1 MYSNKQKM
9 GNSIG
14 ADQQATLSTTGTI
27 VLGER
32 SVFCIGDMHGDAHAL
47 AKTLA
52 MTGCVVIPDSVHN
65 ATRKCPHGNDVDLNA
80 VRWRHGCED
89 VVMFLGDLLDNRR
102 SAMDEPHGVCATPRT
117 QFAMMDVLVRLKGE
131 AQAHG
136 GDVVLILGNH
146 DVENAIDHRG
156 TGSEQMAEFFCNMHA
171 PYVQNA
177 GDGEYRVCGAA
188 GFTDEHRG
196 KVLPRLAALS
206 GFQVVRRIQGGM
218 HSVLCMHGGLSPE
231 LPQIVGLKRGEV
243 DRNLERVNGLF
254 VRALR
259 DNALDARRVILSI
272 GTGEKLPTWCR
283 PTYVDDSEGLEAY
296 FGSTRIVKGHDVQIE
311 GANCNVAMGGT
322 PRLRARNGLFAANEM
337 CRIDVGM
344 SRCFN
349 MYRGRHVPFTVL
361 RLYEADGG
369 IQRDILEERVFL
381 GKDNTF

>member
-1 MYSNKQKM
+1 M
-9 GNSIG
+9 GNNLGGRSAVG
-14 ADQQATLSTTGTI
+14 NLKPTGTI
-27 VLGER
+27 ILGKR

-52 MTGCVVIPDSVHN
+52 MTGCVAIPEDVHT
-65 ATRKCPHGNDVDLNA
+65 ATRKCPHGNDVDLDA
-80 VRWRHGCED
+80 VRWKEGCDD

-102 SAMDEPHGVCATPRT
+102 SAMDDSHGVCATPRT

-156 TGSEQMAEFFCNMHA
+156 TGSEEMADFFCNMHA
-171 PYVQNA
+171 PAVQDD

-188 GFTDEHRG
+188 GFSEQHRA

-206 GFQVVRRIQGGM
+206 GFQVVRRVKGES

-231 LPQIVGLKRGEV
+231 LPRIVGLRPGEV
-243 DRNLERVNGLF
+243 EENLERVNGLF

-283 PTYVDDSEGLEAY
+283 PEYVDDSKGLETY
-296 FGSTRIVKGHDVQIE
+296 FWEHAHRE
-311 GANCNVAMGGT
+311 GARRSDGGGELQRGLGRATAASGAERPVRGERDVPHRRGNVAV
-322 PRLRARNGLFAANEM
+322 LQ
-337 CRIDVGM
+337 
-344 SRCFN
+344 
-349 MYRGRHVPFTVL
+349 HVPWNCCAVHGAPAV
-361 RLYEADGG
+361 RGG
-369 IQRDILEERVFL
+369 RGGAPGHFGGARVPRERQ
-381 GKDNTF
+381 